1 MNAANT
7 TNSAAKTIKIATSTK
22 GIRDHSLPRT
32 AAFPSTARP
41 MLWADH
47 GIHLV
52 HHSEQVVH
60 TDVADLGD
68 LPIRP
73 KFRVHAVPVE
83 HPDPAEKVRQKPRF
97 LGELVDGCYVLRR
110 RDAALRIPRVPI
122 DPPSP
127 PAPPSPWAPG
137 PFRKPRAGWE
147 DALEE
152 F

>member
-1 MNAANT
+1 MWRG
-7 TNSAAKTIKIATSTK
+7 SDLSLER
-22 GIRDHSLPRT
+22 GVLRVRPPVGLFDSRSYYLGWVDEGEVWRRDGT
-32 AAFPSTARP
+32 
-41 MLWADH
+41 
-47 GIHLV
+47 
-52 HHSEQVVH
+52 
-60 TDVADLGD
+60 
-68 LPIRP
+68 
-73 KFRVHAVPVE
+73 
-83 HPDPAEKVRQKPRF
+83 F

-127 PAPPSPWAPG
+127 PAPPSPWAPR